1 MSSTRPSNAAPA
13 LDQQPRA
20 KRLRPK
26 DARAALRAEYARVS
40 RAGRVLA
47 DLSQSDLAAELEVA
61 KPFVGHSELGAP
73 DRPVPNVL
81 HVASAAC
88 SPAARAWA
96 AEVVRW
102 QAAKLALVVLD
113 QTRVQHGDDHG
124 ARLAAVTRD
133 CTDVPREL
141 AAALSDGVLTLDALE
156 RVEREAR
163 EGAQAALEV
172 QSWASAEIAR
182 RREAG

>member
-1 MSSTRPSNAAPA
+1 MSSTRPSNAAPV
-13 LDQQPRA
+13 LEQHERPR
-20 KRLRPK
+20 RLKPR

-47 DLSQSDLAAELEVA
+47 ELSQNDLALELEVP
-61 KPFVGHSELGAP
+61 KPLVGYSEVDAP
-73 DRPVPNVL
+73 ERPVPNVL

-88 SPAARAWA
+88 SPAAREWA
-96 AEVVRW
+96 REIIRW
-102 QAAKLALVVLD
+102 QAAQLALVVLE
-113 QTRVQHGDDHG
+113 QTRVQHADNHG

-141 AAALSDGVLTLDALE
+141 AAALSDGVLTLDELE
-156 RVEREAR
+156 RLERESR

-172 QSWASAEIAR
+172 QAWASAEIAR
-182 RREAG
+182 RRKAE